1 MVKDQFAFGA
11 TCLTIAA
18 CFALTGDAAR
28 AQDST
33 GVQEEVTVVAPR
45 TVTREAAHGS
55 QGATRDELIS
65 VTYRISYD
73 DLDLSMHAD
82 VLELQKRIDETAQE
96 ACDLLSKRYPLG
108 EPSTSVCVKQAI
120 EKAKAQ
126 ANEAVL
132 AANR

>member
-1 MVKDQFAFGA
+1 MVKDQFALGA

-28 AQDST
+28 AQDSN
-33 GVQEEVTVVAPR
+33 GAQEEVTVVAPR
-45 TVTREAAHGS
+45 TVAREAG
-55 QGATRDELIS
+55 GATRDELIS
-65 VTYRISYD
+65 VTYRVSYD

-82 VLELQKRIDETAQE
+82 VLELEKRIDETAQE